1 MLPERG
7 VLSAAL
13 RGGGAGAEVEVPRV
27 EVTASTL
34 SGSGE
39 HRQQEGAER
48 LPHLKHGWSLQAA
61 HRE

>member
-1 MLPERG
+1 MCAPGTRR
-7 VLSAAL
+7 VSAAL
-13 RGGGAGAEVEVPRV
+13 SGGGTGAEA

-48 LPHLKHGWSLQAA
+48 LPHLKHDWSLQAA

>member
-13 RGGGAGAEVEVPRV
+13 RGGGAGAEVEVPRM
-27 EVTASTL
+27 EVTVSTL

-39 HRQQEGAER
+39 HRQKEGAEC
-48 LPHLKHGWSLQAA
+48 LLI
-61 HRE
+61 